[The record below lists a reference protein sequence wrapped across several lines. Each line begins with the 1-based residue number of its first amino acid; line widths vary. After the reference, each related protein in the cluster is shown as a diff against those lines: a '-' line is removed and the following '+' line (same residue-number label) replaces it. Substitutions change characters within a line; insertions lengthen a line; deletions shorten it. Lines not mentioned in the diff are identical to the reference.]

1 MKYGFIGVGNMGHF
15 MAANCMKAGYE
26 MVVSNT
32 HAKEAVAELAKQGAE
47 TVDTNGQVAEKA
59 EIIFLC
65 LPNGDVVESVIEE
78 LLDAENSIVK
88 EIYDFSTIAP
98 TMSQKLGKEGKE
110 NGYKYYDCPI
120 AGGVAGAEAAT
131 LSIMVGCDE
140 SEFDHV
146 KEVVA
151 PMGKNIM
158 YAGVTGSGS
167 AVKMFN
173 NYLGLRPY
181 VNIDGRAG
189 ITGIS
194 ANGIDQNQG
203 NTNARVFGSASLGF
217 NVDMLANF
225 YVNESR
231 TFHAGGILGVG
242 VGGGYGGF
250 AAAESDGAAQRANA
264 EGSYGTFG
272 HFHLNVGLKATWNRK
287 HGLEVLAR
295 IPLAAWGSGERVQ
308 GNLDSAGNSQSNYS
322 NNRPYSNGTAIF
334 VMYAYSI

>member
-1 MKYGFIGVGNMGHF
+1 MKFFRYLALSLMLPLFASAASDDAASRFYFAIGGGPAWGGPGDRAHEAIGGAFGLHFGYGR
-15 MAANCMKAGYE
+15 
-26 MVVSNT
+26 
-32 HAKEAVAELAKQGAE
+32 
-47 TVDTNGQVAEKA
+47 
-59 EIIFLC
+59 
-65 LPNGDVVESVIEE
+65 
-78 LLDAENSIVK
+78 
-88 EIYDFSTIAP
+88 
-98 TMSQKLGKEGKE
+98 
-110 NGYKYYDCPI
+110 
-120 AGGVAGAEAAT
+120 
-131 LSIMVGCDE
+131 
-140 SEFDHV
+140 
-146 KEVVA
+146 
-151 PMGKNIM
+151 
-158 YAGVTGSGS
+158 
-167 AVKMFN
+167 MFN
-173 NYLGLRPY
+173 NYLGVRPY

-308 GNLDSAGNSQSNYS
+308 GNLDSAGNSQSSYS